1 MTIKYGGKL
10 EPGDF
15 IAIAESQYLNVGWYF
30 GEGSNGSL
38 QYFFLRSPANSYDD
52 FQTYQ
57 NNQNAFHNV
66 YNVHDRYKNGFTIKS
81 IWKSYVYGSNVGP
94 TGSRVIKIENPESIF
109 NSQDDLNA
117 YLKSKEVLNNLKF
130 PAK

>member
-1 MTIKYGGKL
+1 MTIKYGGHL
-10 EPGDF
+10 QPGDF
-15 IAIAESQYLNVGWYF
+15 IAIAESGFMNLGWYF
-30 GEGSNGSL
+30 GEGRNGSV
-38 QYFFLRSPANSYDD
+38 QYYFFRAPNQVHAD

-57 NNQNAFHNV
+57 NKQNVFHNAS
-66 YNVHDRYKNGFTIKS
+66 YIHKRYEGGFTLKS

-109 NSQDDLNA
+109 ANQEDLEA
-117 YLKSKEVLNNLKF
+117 YLQSKEILNNLKF